1 MKKINEYDNLDI
13 GDFIE
18 ATALSQCRENS
29 NSKTWEGFSKQIS
42 PKWDL
47 KLIISSNGDAQP
59 GYTNI
64 FRIINIW
71 NGKIIAIN
79 SIHYGSKPLTSEKD
93 GINKKIKN
101 FIESIRQNI
110 LTINIKIFIMTLKSI
125 KKYYLYSWQLL
136 GISRFEYYNG
146 LGKPNKLEQKEII
159 LIIDELINELKN
171 ENINTE
177 IINELKQ
184 RLLKTNIINNLLHF
198 IEYLGQKEEKLCS
211 AVYGK
216 NYKQTVLDKNNVKR
230 IMSQLEKEKRSWAI
244 SEHEKTLQIL
254 ISKLKE
260 LTYIPEEGLFIDCFS
275 CIKTGPAIFEIKSL
289 TETNE
294 LHQIRAAISQ
304 LYEYSYR
311 HNYPNASLWIVLS
324 RKPEIEWIVDYLLNA
339 RKINVL
345 WVENGILVGPSLKL
359 L

>member
-1 MKKINEYDNLDI
+1 MEKINEYDNLDI

-18 ATALSQCRENS
+18 ATALEPYVLNNRKNS
-29 NSKTWEGFSKQIS
+29 WFGYSKQIN
-42 PKWDL
+42 PKFDL
-47 KLIISSNGDAQP
+47 ELIITEKGNGTVGFSSK
-59 GYTNI
+59 
-64 FRIINIW
+64 FRIIYIW

-79 SIHYGSKPLTSEKD
+79 SLHYCSKPLTKEKD
-93 GINKKIKN
+93 DINKRAKN
-101 FIESIRQNI
+101 FIETIQND
-110 LTINIKIFIMTLKSI
+110 TITTSKKTLKSI
-125 KKYYLYSWQLL
+125 KNYYTKSWELE
-136 GISRFEYYNG
+136 GVSRFEYYYG
-146 LGKPNKLEQKEII
+146 LGRPGKLEHKEII
-159 LIIDELINELKN
+159 LIINELINEL
-171 ENINTE
+171 ENKDINTE
-177 IINELKQ
+177 IVNELKQ